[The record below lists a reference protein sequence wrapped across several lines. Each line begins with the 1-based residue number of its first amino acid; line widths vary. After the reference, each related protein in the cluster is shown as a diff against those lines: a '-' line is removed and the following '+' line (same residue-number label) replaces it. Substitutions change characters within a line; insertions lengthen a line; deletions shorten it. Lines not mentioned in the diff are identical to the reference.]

1 MTQELRILLISVL
14 IGSSV
19 AGWFLILWF
28 LLSILIK
35 EIKKKK

>member
-1 MTQELRILLISVL
+1 MTQEFRILLISIL

-19 AGWFLILWF
+19 AGWFLVLWA